1 MTNYDD
7 VDDGTDIY
15 DHHGHDDGVV
25 QYDGWYSD
33 VQHST
38 SSWMLRMDFDC

>member
-7 VDDGTDIY
+7 VDDGTDIS
-15 DHHGHDDGVV
+15 DHYGYEEIVV